1 MNTANYIINLAMV
14 DDNKEFCRLVE
25 TKLGSRPEYNFVG
38 YANDGESGLKLL
50 SGGNVDV
57 ALIDVVLPK
66 RDGISVLEAL
76 NVPSRPICLMLSGIG
91 DERITKLALRSGAD
105 YYIIKPCDMRVLD
118 KRIKELYEL
127 RQADM
132 ESQQEGDKSDAEPLP
147 SLQQYDAED
156 FVNAVIRSLPINS
169 KHKGFAFIR
178 SAIEMAVDDRS
189 LLDSI
194 TKCLYPA
201 VAKRHGTTSARVE
214 RCIRHALIFAWE
226 HGAQKEYIKLLG
238 YAPPNEGR
246 PTNSAFIH
254 SLVDLCRIKGI

>member
-1 MNTANYIINLAMV
+1 MNASNYIINLAIV

-25 TKLGSRPEYNFVG
+25 TSLGSKPEYNFIG

-50 SGGNVDV
+50 SAGNVDV

-76 NVPSRPICLMLSGIG
+76 DVSNRPICLMLSGIG

-105 YYIIKPCDMRVLD
+105 YYIIKPCDIQMLD

-127 RQADM
+127 NLADM
-132 ESQQEGDKSDAEPLP
+132 EAQQDGEKIVIEPP
-147 SLQQYDAED
+147 TSLQQYDPED
-156 FVNAVIRSLPINS
+156 FINTVIRSLPINS

-178 SAIEMAVDDRS
+178 SAIEMAVSDRS

-201 VAKRHGTTSARVE
+201 VAKRHGTTPARVE
-214 RCIRHALIFAWE
+214 RCIRHALISAWE
-226 HGAQKEYIKLLG
+226 HGAQREYIKLLG
-238 YAPPNEGR
+238 YSPPNEGR

-254 SLVDLCRIKGI
+254 SLVDLCRIKGG